1 MSGRKN
7 HHETMTL
14 HELTPEEQERGE
26 IAMDK
31 SLARRLE
38 SMKTFTFEETVR
50 FEEMCL
56 RVESVATEII
66 EGGGGHVYPDITRR
80 VLETYPALM
89 DLAKEFPGAVQA
101 FAHPSL
107 KSQRPVVLEIFHVYR
122 LLAKGD
128 ISKQDALHK
137 LTSMQY
143 SNDDESMAYS
153 YQLGVQLNSSLG

>member
-1 MSGRKN
+1 MSSRNSKK
-7 HHETMTL
+7 TITL
-14 HELTPEEQERGE
+14 HELTPEQQERGE
-26 IAMDK
+26 VVMDA
-31 SLARRLE
+31 LLTRRLE

-56 RVESVATEII
+56 RVESVANEII
-66 EGGGGHVYPDITRR
+66 ERGGGHAYPDITRR

-89 DLAKEFPGAVQA
+89 ELAKEFPEAVRA

-107 KSQRPVVLEIFHVYR
+107 KSHRPVVLEMFHVYR

-128 ISKQDALHK
+128 ISKKDALPK

-143 SNDDESMAYS
+143 NNDENVMAQL
-153 YQLGVQLNSSLG
+153 YQLGVQLNSSS